1 MRDVRRGSLSEKN
14 EVVMSSIDYS
24 DGDILRMLKDLPDAC
39 CVFQVVTDP
48 FGTVRDMLFLFAN
61 EKYASLVGKSSAEL
75 IGATYYSTVS
85 NRDEDWI
92 RLSYQAA
99 IMRQSVI
106 NRTYNTQFNKWF
118 EFWAVPV
125 FKKGFCAFIIHDVT
139 AEKRKEDTK
148 EITSK
153 SNNVI
158 IECAK
163 ALSAGDFKKGI
174 KAALKILGTTLK
186 ADRAMII
193 ESRNG
198 EVGEIIEWSDRVNG
212 TGLPG
217 RKEFEEYDV
226 FTMWNKQLYGENVLI
241 IEDTLLVNVK
251 NEQAYNCMLSGKVSN
266 YVLATLTDKNKVNGY
281 LLVDNFSPETDVN
294 IREVVESLAI
304 FISEEVRNHILQSEM
319 LYMSEH
325 DILTDAGNRKAFNS
339 KIGMLEGMDISVGI
353 CFVDI
358 NGLKSINDEMG
369 HEAGDNVIK
378 EAAETISAIFKKKYC
393 YRIGGDEFVVVMPQ
407 VTEEHFAQFVEKL
420 RKKTKKISMAIGS
433 VWSEKCL
440 DMEEL
445 VNIADKNMYADKTEF
460 YSKNDRRKE

>member
-1 MRDVRRGSLSEKN
+1 
-14 EVVMSSIDYS
+14 MSNIDYS

-61 EKYASLVGKSSAEL
+61 EKYASLVGKPSAEL

-139 AEKRKEDTK
+139 AEKRKEDSK
-148 EITSK
+148 EITTK

-193 ESRNG
+193 ENKKG
-198 EVGEIIEWSDRVNG
+198 EIGEIIEWSDRVNG
-212 TGLPG
+212 TGLPS
-217 RKEFEEYDV
+217 RKEFEQYDI
-226 FTMWNKQLYGENVLI
+226 FTMWNKQMYGENIII

-251 NEQAYNCMLSGKVSN
+251 NEQAYAGMLSGKVSN
-266 YVLATLTDKNKVNGY
+266 YV
-281 LLVDNFSPETDVN
+281 
-294 IREVVESLAI
+294 
-304 FISEEVRNHILQSEM
+304 
-319 LYMSEH
+319 
-325 DILTDAGNRKAFNS
+325 
-339 KIGMLEGMDISVGI
+339 
-353 CFVDI
+353 
-358 NGLKSINDEMG
+358 
-369 HEAGDNVIK
+369 
-378 EAAETISAIFKKKYC
+378 
-393 YRIGGDEFVVVMPQ
+393 
-407 VTEEHFAQFVEKL
+407 
-420 RKKTKKISMAIGS
+420 
-433 VWSEKCL
+433 
-440 DMEEL
+440 
-445 VNIADKNMYADKTEF
+445 
-460 YSKNDRRKE
+460 